1 MNNVKETDKHKWISD
16 PTPEQK
22 AEFEKR
28 VIQKLDCKIGIY
40 IMDNDDVAISVGTE
54 EKVPKM
60 EELKSLDRNTR
71 KLHAVR
77 SEIFQLLG
85 NYSPSPAVDI
95 LADLDENSKPID
107 ILYRLLDAIKD
118 KVEKEEAKEKPS
130 NDDAPEPTHSAPA
143 STQ

>member
-1 MNNVKETDKHKWISD
+1 MSNVKETDKHKWTSD

-28 VIQKLDCKIGIY
+28 IVKKLECKIGVY
-40 IMDNDDVAISVGTE
+40 ILDNDDVAISIGTD
-54 EKVPKM
+54 EKVPKL

-77 SEIFQLLG
+77 SEIFQLIG
-85 NYSPSPAVDI
+85 NYSPSPAIDI
-95 LADLDENSKPID
+95 LADLDKKSKPID
-107 ILYRLLDAIKD
+107 ILYRLLGVLKD
-118 KVEKEEAKEKPS
+118 KVEQEEAKEKPS